1 MDKDALAKL
10 MRASFEAN
18 LSQRLARS
26 SRVNLQSVIPSHW
39 FSAATSE
46 CQSMFT
52 AGQFYGAISVAQA
65 YTEALS
71 TYLCDRHSIGGNRKD
86 ALKRWEKLLLKKIVD
101 APVCDAARAVF
112 SDRNDFHHLNK
123 EVEQDYLKLEKRA
136 EDCVNFLYT
145 IESHVFA
152 HAFNEGSIVPKHP
165 ERWPHAGPPVMTAGL
180 ASACDLSLSLCC
192 ALATQHKK
200 LP

>member
-1 MDKDALAKL
+1 MDQDALAKQ
-10 MRASFEAN
+10 MRASFEAS

-26 SRVNLQSVIPSHW
+26 SRVDLQRVIPSHW
-39 FSAATSE
+39 FSAAASE
-46 CQSMFT
+46 CQSMFI
-52 AGQFYGAISVAQA
+52 AGKFYGAISVAQA

-71 TYLCDRHSIGGNRKD
+71 TYLCDRYSIRGNRKD
-86 ALKRWEKLLLKKIVD
+86 ALKRWEKLLLEKIVD
-101 APVCDAARAVF
+101 ALVCDAARAVL

-152 HAFNEGSIVPKHP
+152 YAFNAGSIVPKHP
-165 ERWPHAGPPVMTAGL
+165 ERWPNAGDGL
-180 ASACDLSLSLCC
+180 TRANLR
-192 ALATQHKK
+192 QKW
-200 LP
+200 